1 MNQPPSTMTIELEEK
16 DIRND
21 LPEVVNAMSK
31 MRAETIK
38 NRKLTDAQK
47 DEYLHMSYRLASGIQ
62 AVADEPMTK
71 RMQVVAD
78 RLNKNPTLL
87 RYDPMQDGYWRKQE
101 GRFAEALDDLLIAT
115 VRDDFHSVDAKHH
128 VLQAVK
134 YLGVEDTPLKEREKV
149 YDTILPFHGPVPLE
163 TRENLLKKLFGRLLG
178 NQYKL
183 SNLEGLALNIDATSD
198 GFTDEF
204 MQMARDR
211 GYTTLRVEMTDKDF
225 EKVKAQLKDMQVV
238 GSGEIRP
245 NQKLIN
251 FLERAVR
258 YTRPISYVFLGALP
272 RSLQERLGN
281 TLSNY
286 NVENT
291 LYASVYTEFIAGAL
305 SLLGGGVTAAVMN
318 DVGIAIYVPIGVSLI
333 ADSFARESNSK
344 RKVSSEHSEFDRPVG
359 SVFTKPIFYPLEKYF
374 NDREDKTVTVELP
387 VRKIEASSQIPNPI
401 AFYDAIGKIQVPED
415 VERNLVWDNENHHQF
430 GKSFMAYVKEHAGTQ
445 PQGIE
450 IVTSINKPN
459 QAVVYAHELPVD
471 GYRKYSS
478 LFCFNGRRYLLTA
491 VGPNKG
497 TDNFVENASTI
508 LADGSDN
515 QKKLERLGKELD
527 ARYVHLRE
535 YRKGQVASDME
546 GFC

>member
-1 MNQPPSTMTIELEEK
+1 MNQPPTTMTIELEEK
-16 DIRND
+16 DVRND
-21 LPEVVNAMSK
+21 LPEVVNSMSK

-38 NRKLTDAQK
+38 DRKLTDQQK

-134 YLGVEDTPLKEREKV
+134 YLGVEDAQSKEREKV

-163 TRENLLKKLFGRLLG
+163 TREGILKKIFGRLLG

-204 MQMARDR
+204 LAMARDR

-225 EKVKAQLKDMQVV
+225 EKVKAQLKDMQVI
-238 GSGEIRP
+238 GQKDIP
-245 NQKLIN
+245 KNQRLIN
-251 FLERAVR
+251 FANGFVR
-258 YTRPISYVFLGALP
+258 YTKPVSYLFLGALP
-272 RSLQERLGN
+272 QSLQNRLDR
-281 TLSNY
+281 TLPNFSKGSAF
-286 NVENT
+286 T
-291 LYASVYTEFIAGAL
+291 ASCWIQIGSSVVGAIL
-305 SLLGGGVTAAVMN
+305 LAVAQQNGWYILGGIPTLV
-318 DVGIAIYVPIGVSLI
+318 DGIARGLIGSDTNL
-333 ADSFARESNSK
+333 DSYWYYDKSA
-344 RKVSSEHSEFDRPVG
+344 G
-359 SVFTKPIFYPLEKYF
+359 SVFLKPVFYPLEKHL
-374 NDREDKTVTVELP
+374 NEKPRKTVTIEVP
-387 VRKIEASSQIPNPI
+387 VRKIEASQQVPNPI
-401 AFYDAIGKIQVPED
+401 AFYDAIGKMEVPED

-450 IVTSINKPN
+450 IATSINKPN
-459 QAVVYAHELPVD
+459 QAVVYNHELPVD

-478 LFCFNGRRYLLTA
+478 LFCFNGRRYLVTA
-491 VGPNKG
+491 VEPNRG
-497 TDNFVENASTI
+497 TNNFVENASTI
-508 LADGSDN
+508 LADNSDN
-515 QKKLERLGKELD
+515 HKKLERLGKELD

-535 YRKGQVASDME
+535 YRSGQVASDME
-546 GFC
+546 GFG

>member
-16 DIRND
+16 DVRND
-21 LPEVVNAMSK
+21 LPDVVNAMSK

-38 NRKLTDAQK
+38 DRKVTDGQK

-62 AVADEPMTK
+62 AIADEPMTK
-71 RMQVVAD
+71 RMQIVAD

-134 YLGVEDTPLKEREKV
+134 YLGIEDTSSKEREKV

-163 TRENLLKKLFGRLLG
+163 TKENLLKKLFGRLLG

-198 GFTDEF
+198 GFRDEF

-238 GSGEIRP
+238 GSDNIRP
-245 NQKLIN
+245 NQKIVDATN
-251 FLERAVR
+251 SFVR
-258 YTRPISYVFLGALP
+258 YTKPLSYPILGALP
-272 RSLQERLGN
+272 RSLQERLEK
-281 TLSNY
+281 TLPTFSAEYAYITSNCTEF
-286 NVENT
+286 VAAALGAIGT
-291 LYASVYTEFIAGAL
+291 CIYTESEYLFL
-305 SLLGGGVTAAVMN
+305 AAIPFFA
-318 DVGIAIYVPIGVSLI
+318 DAIT
-333 ADSFARESNSK
+333 RETMGWPN
-344 RKVSSEHSEFDRPVG
+344 HDYDHPVG
-359 SVFTKPIFYPLEKYF
+359 SAFLKPFLYPLEKHF
-374 NDREDKTVTVELP
+374 KEKAKKKVTVELP
-387 VRKIEASSQIPNPI
+387 VRKIEASQQVPNPI
-401 AFYDAIGKIQVPED
+401 AFYDAVGKMEVPEEA
-415 VERNLVWDNENHHQF
+415 ERNLVWDNENHHQF
-430 GKSFMAYVKEHAGTQ
+430 GKSFMAYVKEHSGTQ

-450 IVTSINKPN
+450 IATSINKPN
-459 QAVVYAHELPVD
+459 QAVVYNHELPVD

-491 VGPNKG
+491 VEPNRG
-497 TDNFVENASTI
+497 TNNFVENASTI

-535 YRKGQVASDME
+535 YRSGQVASDME
-546 GFC
+546 GFG